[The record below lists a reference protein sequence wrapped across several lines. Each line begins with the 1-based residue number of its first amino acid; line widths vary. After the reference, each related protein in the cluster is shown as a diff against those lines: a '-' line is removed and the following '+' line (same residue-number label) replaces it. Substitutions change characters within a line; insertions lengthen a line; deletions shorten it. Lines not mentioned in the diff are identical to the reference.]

1 MSANLP
7 ITDAFDNLVNSMQ
20 QVYDWNGAWL
30 YRNELTETG
39 GLAKVGA
46 RWYDPAVGRF
56 LQQNLWKG
64 EIYEPL
70 TLNRYLY
77 CTNDPLN
84 WLDYTG
90 LIKVKVTISTEAS
103 VKGEIVS
110 GLLLGGK
117 LEITLKG
124 SVSMEIEL
132 EGKDIA
138 EIRRKASQECAKL
151 AADLKAELSK
161 VITGLRIMFK
171 ILDSMLLR

>member
-1 MSANLP
+1 MTGTVRGC
-7 ITDAFDNLVNSMQ
+7 IGT
-20 QVYDWNGAWL
+20 
-30 YRNELTETG
+30 ELTETG

-56 LQQNLWKG
+56 LQQDLWKG

-103 VKGEIVS
+103 VKG
-110 GLLLGGK
+110 K
-117 LEITLKG
+117 
-124 SVSMEIEL
+124 
-132 EGKDIA
+132 
-138 EIRRKASQECAKL
+138 
-151 AADLKAELSK
+151 
-161 VITGLRIMFK
+161 
-171 ILDSMLLR
+171 